1 MDFQY
6 TPEQEAYR
14 MKVRTWLGENLTKD
28 LCVDDP
34 RDERIAPNYETFV
47 KRRAW
52 QRKMYEAG
60 WVGIAWPKQY
70 GGQGAEL
77 MEQVIFDEEY
87 TDAYAPV
94 LPGYSGIALC
104 GPTLMQWGTDEREE
118 RFLQR
123 TLKGQVIWCQGY
135 SEPGAGS
142 DLAGLQTR
150 AVDMGDHFVVNGQK
164 VWTSGA
170 QYRVAPEKGR
180 R

>member
-14 MKVRTWLGENLTKD
+14 AKVRSWLTTNLDKS

-34 RDERIAPNYETFV
+34 RDERIAPDYETFV

-52 QRKMYEAG
+52 QRTMFDAG
-60 WVGIAWPKQY
+60 WVGSAWPKQY
-70 GGQGAEL
+70 GGQDADL

-87 TDAYAPV
+87 TDAHAPV

-104 GPTLMQWGTDEREE
+104 GPTLMQWGTDEQKE

-123 TLKGQVIWCQGY
+123 TLSGEVIWCQG
-135 SEPGAGS
+135 
-142 DLAGLQTR
+142 
-150 AVDMGDHFVVNGQK
+150 
-164 VWTSGA
+164 
-170 QYRVAPEKGR
+170 
-180 R
+180 